1 MKYTLGVETSCDD
14 TSAALV
20 REDGFVSHLLT
31 TDQHFVH
38 QPYGGIVPELASRNH
53 ASLLLP
59 LIEQLFKESDLN
71 WKNVSSMAVTNRPGL
86 VGSLVVGLV
95 TVKTLSLILKKPY
108 VAVNHIEGH
117 ILSAFL
123 WDKINKKPSELQFPF
138 LALIV
143 SGGHSHLFEVKNFGF
158 YRIIGQTLDD
168 AAGEVLDKFA
178 RMVKLDYPGG
188 ASVDKMAQSGQR
200 DHYTFPK
207 VSLKQKGL
215 NFSFSGLKTAA
226 VHLIKK
232 TNPTT
237 NKNTLANLCADF
249 QEAIVDQI
257 MNKLDQTV
265 HQFNFKKVV
274 IAGGVSANSRL
285 RERALL
291 WAKEKN
297 IKLFLPPLQYCTDN
311 AAMIAYTGSKHISHG
326 LFSDSSTNCSPS
338 SLPEDFMK
346 FRRTCRGGERS

>member
-14 TSAALV
+14 TSVALV

-31 TDQHFVH
+31 ADQHFVH
-38 QPYGGIVPELASRNH
+38 QPYGGVVPELASRNH
-53 ASLLLP
+53 ANLLLP
-59 LIEQLFKESDLN
+59 LIEKLFKESSFT
-71 WKNVSSMAVTNRPGL
+71 WKDISSLAVTNRPGL

-95 TVKTLSLILKKPY
+95 TVKTLSLIFKKPY

-123 WDKINKKPSELQFPF
+123 WDKINKTPADLQFPF

-143 SGGHSHLFEVKNFGF
+143 SGGHTHLFEVKSFGD

-178 RMVKLDYPGG
+178 RMVGLDYPGG
-188 ASVDKMAQSGQR
+188 ASVDKLAQSGQR
-200 DHYTFPK
+200 GSYAFPK
-207 VSLKQKGL
+207 ISLKQKGL

-232 TNPTT
+232 IKLTE

-249 QEAIVDQI
+249 QEAVVNQI
-257 MNKLDQTV
+257 MDKLDQTV
-265 HQFNFKKVV
+265 YQFPFKQIV

-285 RERALL
+285 REQALS
-291 WAKEKN
+291 WAEEKN
-297 IKLFLPPLQYCTDN
+297 MQLFLPPLQYCTDN
-311 AAMIAYTGSKHISHG
+311 AAMIAYIGSQNLLKGRSISSLDIH
-326 LFSDSSTNCSPS
+326 CSPC
-338 SLPEDFMK
+338 SLPEDFK
-346 FRRTCRGGERS
+346 DS